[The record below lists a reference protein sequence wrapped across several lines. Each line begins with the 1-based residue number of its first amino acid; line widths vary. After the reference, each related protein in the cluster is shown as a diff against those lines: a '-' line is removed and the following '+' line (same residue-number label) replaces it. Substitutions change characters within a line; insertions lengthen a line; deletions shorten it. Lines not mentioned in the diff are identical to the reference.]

1 MLFYSFYFIDI
12 VIYPKVRRRYSSS
25 IFSLKVS
32 LFFHLGLQFNWNWFF
47 MYNIRQES
55 RFIFPVKIFIWSSI
69 NSGNYCI
76 KWEDY
81 RSRFVSVQVGLPLYS
96 FSSVYSF
103 NSYFNTINYKKL
115 EINLYNIQC
124 KSFNFVVPHKISL
137 LFLLSHMNLR
147 FILSAFSGERK
158 KYSKNFILNC
168 FGSINQF

>member
-12 VIYPKVRRRYSSS
+12 VIYPKVSRRYSSS

-69 NSGNYCI
+69 NSGNYCF

-137 LFLLSHMNLR
+137 LFCFPIWILDSFCQLSQVKEKNTLR
-147 FILSAFSGERK
+147 ILF
-158 KYSKNFILNC
+158 
-168 FGSINQF
+168 